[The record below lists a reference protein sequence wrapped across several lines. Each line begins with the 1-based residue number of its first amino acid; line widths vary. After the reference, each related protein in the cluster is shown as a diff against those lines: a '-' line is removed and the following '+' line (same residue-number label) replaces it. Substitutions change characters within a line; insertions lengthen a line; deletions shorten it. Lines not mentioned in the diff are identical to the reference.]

1 MKGEAVCVLWDEG
14 GCVCVCVCVC
24 VVNLLFALRFNSVDF
39 VFFSEI
45 FFK

>member
-1 MKGEAVCVLWDEG
+1 MCVCVCVCVFV
-14 GCVCVCVCVC
+14 CVCVCVCVC